1 MATSIGSQSVRA
13 VNERLRSLV
22 ERIWPIV
29 LLVALLW
36 VVRYWHSSEF
46 GLYEDDLTH
55 LPSAAVMSGEEL
67 LQFVFD
73 PVRNLRLHGNG
84 HPLHFTLIFTLA
96 NFGWR
101 LGDLNGPYW
110 IGFVIGAINV
120 ALVYILLRR
129 VHGKSLGVLG
139 GLAYVL
145 YSADTTQAFLTHS
158 LGLQPSITLFLI
170 ATHAYLSGKRW
181 IAYVL
186 VALTLF
192 IYETPYTVFFAV
204 PLLMPKPTRGWV
216 RDLVRH
222 AAILGTILLGV
233 IVWRIFVGDDRIAGL
248 SPLELVSVPL
258 LHMLEGP
265 FVSLGTYLFRPIQTL
280 GGLNAEIVLVMLVS
294 FVGAGLLLARLSIKM
309 PVSLREKLGSAA
321 KGARAGQGLRAS
333 SRSAWGRLPAELRS
347 LLRLA
352 AIGFIMLVLAY
363 PLTFTVRAYAISGR
377 DTRVHAGG
385 VVGAALLVGSVLLIG
400 LQLAEAYGWRKPIA
414 LILAGWISLMI
425 GYGFVIQ
432 EDYRLAWEYQKNF
445 WTDLVQLVPDVGAGS
460 VILVDPEGLRDT
472 RQIGANYWNL
482 PRVLDQLYEFPE
494 DWKPPPRV
502 IRLASDWEAEILDDG
517 GTLLLNASTTF
528 APPSTYG
535 TFDPS
540 DVVLVEFVQGKWVRI
555 SGPVVIGGRE
565 LQLRPATG
573 SGEPAFTHGFLYS
586 LLIGEPSAE

>member
-1 MATSIGSQSVRA
+1 M
-13 VNERLRSLV
+13 NERARSLI
-22 ERIWPIV
+22 ERAWPYG
-29 LLVALLW
+29 LLIALFW
-36 VVRYWHSSEF
+36 VVRYWHSADF

-55 LPSAAVMSGEEL
+55 LPTAMTMSGGQL

-73 PVRNLRLHGNG
+73 PVRNLRLYGNG

-96 NFGWR
+96 NLGWR

-120 ALVYILLRR
+120 ALVYVLLRR
-129 VHGKSLGVLG
+129 VHSKALGVLG

-181 IAYVL
+181 TAYVL
-186 VALTLF
+186 AALTLF

-216 RDLVRH
+216 SDLVRH
-222 AAILGTILLGV
+222 AAILVTILLGV
-233 IVWRIFVGDDRIAGL
+233 IVWRMLVGDDRIAGL

-265 FVSLGTYLFRPIQTL
+265 VVSLGTYFYRPIQTL
-280 GGLNAEIVLVMLVS
+280 GGLSVEIVLVMLMS
-294 FVGAGLLLARLSIKM
+294 FVGAGLLLARLSIET
-309 PVSLREKLGSAA
+309 PVSLRENLGSAA
-321 KGARAGQGLRAS
+321 KEARAGQGLRAS
-333 SRSAWGRLPAELRS
+333 ARSAWGRLPTELRS

-352 AIGFIMLVLAY
+352 SVGFIMLVLAY

-385 VVGAALLVGSVLLIG
+385 VVGAAILVGSLLLLVLQVAEIFGWRRRVAVLLAAWIG
-400 LQLAEAYGWRKPIA
+400 L
-414 LILAGWISLMI
+414 MT

-432 EDYRLAWEYQKNF
+432 QDYRLAWEYQVDF
-445 WTDLVQLVPDVGAGS
+445 WTDLVQLVPDVGAGT
-460 VILVDPEGLRDT
+460 VILVDPKGLMDT
-472 RQIGANYWNL
+472 VQIGANYWNL

-494 DWKPPPRV
+494 EWKPPPRV
-502 IRLASDWEAEILDDG
+502 IRLASDWDTGILNESGELVLD
-517 GTLLLNASTTF
+517 ASTTF

-540 DVVLVEFVQGKWVRI
+540 DVVLVEVVQGEWVRI

-565 LQLRPATG
+565 LQLKPATG
-573 SGEPAFTHGFLYS
+573 SGEPAFTHGFLYRV
-586 LLIGEPSAE
+586 LIGEPSAE